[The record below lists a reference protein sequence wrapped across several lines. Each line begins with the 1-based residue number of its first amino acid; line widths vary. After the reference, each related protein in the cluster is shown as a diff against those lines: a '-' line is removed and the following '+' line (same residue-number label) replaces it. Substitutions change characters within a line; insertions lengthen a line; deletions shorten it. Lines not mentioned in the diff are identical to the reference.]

1 MYKYICATFSVM
13 ADTNEAI
20 NSKQNNQKKH
30 VFVSLS
36 SKTEKKQLYG
46 PVLWMWFN
54 CLKARTTS
62 RRQFLP
68 LSSQKFLVL
77 ILSTSK
83 G

>member
-36 SKTEKKQLYG
+36 SKTEKKATLWSCFMDVVQLPQG
-46 PVLWMWFN
+46 
-54 CLKARTTS
+54 
-62 RRQFLP
+62 
-68 LSSQKFLVL
+68 
-77 ILSTSK
+77 
-83 G
+83 